1 MLPIGDDNGNC
12 QIPSGHPDRFTN
24 ATCPLRG
31 TTKKPN
37 AQDMI
42 TQNPIIGRARK
53 KLGGV
58 YCRTLYGKN
67 IIQAC
72 PPPKA
77 GSLAPSQIESGRI
90 FGYISRLSN
99 QVSPSL
105 LNNLFYTA
113 PIGRSRR
120 AEWMQQLSQGK
131 EKQDNGWDF
140 NPSLITRLGGN
151 EAVTAEPMILTPTQ
165 NQLRFSVAEFSSIG
179 RADLT
184 KTPCLILLCKETQ
197 QCISLLSWTSIEDEE
212 IVLQNLSPTFLGH
225 ECYLYCL
232 WQYNQGTQQ
241 NPIWVYGSYQKIG

>member
-1 MLPIGDDNGNC
+1 
-12 QIPSGHPDRFTN
+12 
-24 ATCPLRG
+24 
-31 TTKKPN
+31 
-37 AQDMI
+37 MI

-67 IIQAC
+67 VIQAC

-77 GSLAPSQIESGRI
+77 GSLAPSQIESSRI

-131 EKQDNGWDF
+131 EKQENGWDY

-151 EAVTAEPMILTPTQ
+151 EAVTAEPMNMTPTQ
-165 NQLRFSVAEFSSIG
+165 NQLRISVAEFSSIG
-179 RADLT
+179 RADQS
-184 KTPCLILLCKETQ
+184 KTPCIILICKETQ
-197 QCISLLSWTSIEDEE
+197 QCISLLSWTSMGEE
-212 IVLQNLSPTFLGH
+212 QIVLQNLSPTYLGK

-241 NPIWVYGSYQKIG
+241 NPIWVYGSYNAADTL